1 MKHVSFIVNKI
12 AFKLVTDQT
21 FGSEAHKY
29 KNDKWE
35 NMHSVLIKQPAI
47 FPIINPRKRY

>member
-21 FGSEAHKY
+21 FGSESYNYKY
-29 KNDKWE
+29 DKYE
-35 NMHSVLIKQPAI
+35 NMHSLLIKQPVI
-47 FPIINPRKRY
+47 FPIINPPKRY